1 VNRER
6 RKGKTL
12 KEEIIEYL
20 RTRIITNELKPGD
33 RVVELDIAKKYDI
46 SRGPVREA
54 VRLLEDEGLLEYK
67 KNIGCVVRVLTQKE
81 MRENYLIVSSLEK
94 LSIDLTEGVIK
105 EQHLEVME
113 ESAKKIAEY
122 VKEGDIEKVIEAD
135 YEIHKQIVLNTE
147 NDKLFEL
154 WDSMKP
160 LNYAIYHTILN
171 KDKSII
177 ERISQKH
184 LDFIE
189 VLKEQDVEK
198 SIEEINNHYEGS
210 FKTILD

>member
-1 VNRER
+1 MNRER

-12 KEEIIEYL
+12 KEEIVEYL
-20 RTRIITNELKPGD
+20 RTRIITNDLKPGD
-33 RVVELDIAKKYDI
+33 RVVELDIAKKYEI

-160 LNYAIYHTILN
+160 LNYATYHTILN
-171 KDKSII
+171 KDYSII
-177 ERISQKH
+177 NRIFQKH

-210 FKTILD
+210 FKIILD

>member
-94 LSIDLTEGVIK
+94 LSINLTDGVIK
-105 EQHLEVME
+105 EKHLKIME
-113 ESAKKIAEY
+113 EAAKNIAKY
-122 VKEGDIEKVIEAD
+122 VEENDIESIIEAD
-135 YEIHKQIVLNTE
+135 YEVHKQIVLNTE
-147 NDKLFEL
+147 NEKLFEL

-160 LNYAIYHTILN
+160 LNYATYHTILN
-171 KDKSII
+171 KDNSII
-177 ERISQKH
+177 NRIFQKH

-210 FKTILD
+210 FKIILD

>member
-1 VNRER
+1 MNRER

-94 LSIDLTEGVIK
+94 LSINLTDGVIK
-105 EQHLEVME
+105 EKYLKVME
-113 ESAKKIAEY
+113 EEAKNIAKY
-122 VKEGDIEKVIEAD
+122 VEENDIESIIEAD
-135 YEIHKQIVLNTE
+135 YDIHKQIVLNTE
-147 NDKLFEL
+147 NEKLFEL

-160 LNYAIYHTILN
+160 INYATYHTILN
-171 KDKSII
+171 KDNSII
-177 ERISQKH
+177 NRISQKH

-198 SIEEINNHYEGS
+198 SINEINNHYEGT
-210 FKTILD
+210 FKVVLD

>member
-1 VNRER
+1 
-6 RKGKTL
+6 
-12 KEEIIEYL
+12 
-20 RTRIITNELKPGD
+20 
-33 RVVELDIAKKYDI
+33 
-46 SRGPVREA
+46 
-54 VRLLEDEGLLEYK
+54 
-67 KNIGCVVRVLTQKE
+67 
-81 MRENYLIVSSLEK
+81 LIVSSLEK
-94 LSIDLTEGVIK
+94 LSINLTDGVIK
-105 EQHLEVME
+105 EERLKVME

-122 VKEGDIEKVIEAD
+122 VEEGDIEKVIEAD
-135 YEIHKQIVLNTE
+135 YEVHKQIVLNTE

-171 KDKSII
+171 KNKSII

-210 FKTILD
+210 FKIILD